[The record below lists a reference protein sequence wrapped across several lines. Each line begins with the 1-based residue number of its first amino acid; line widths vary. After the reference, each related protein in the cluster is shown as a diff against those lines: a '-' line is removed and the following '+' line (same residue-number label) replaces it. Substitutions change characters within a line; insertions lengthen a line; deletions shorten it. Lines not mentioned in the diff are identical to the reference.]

1 MQLNK
6 SVNDHLFLKINIIIL
21 TLLAV
26 LETII
31 DTEYMYFE
39 MYFEMKC
46 MYFETSYKPNMQ
58 EGGSKLGTPQVCTGM
73 YFNNVDL
80 IHSI

>member
-1 MQLNK
+1 MII
-6 SVNDHLFLKINIIIL
+6 SFYKINIIIL

-31 DTEYMYFE
+31 DTEY
-39 MYFEMKC
+39 
-46 MYFETSYKPNMQ
+46 FETSYKPNMQ
-58 EGGSKLGTPQVCTGM
+58 ERGSKLGTPQVCTGM